1 MKPLFAAVL
10 IVFMSLIAVQS
21 LAAQTPPM
29 GAGTQ
34 SCSKWMATRG
44 STDDMDIVGE
54 GMMTAWVQGFLSGM
68 WLLERVD
75 GKTSFLLPDAAGI
88 QVWLDKW
95 CRDYPREQLVFAG
108 TALVKELKTGR

>member
-1 MKPLFAAVL
+1 MKPIRAAAFTFL
-10 IVFMSLIAVQS
+10 LSLVALQS
-21 LAAQTPPM
+21 AEAQTPPM

-34 SCSKWMATRG
+34 SCRQWIATRG
-44 STDDMDIVGE
+44 STNEMDIVGE

-75 GKTSFLLPDAAGI
+75 GKTSFLIPDAAGI
-88 QVWLDKW
+88 QVWLDRRCKEH
-95 CRDYPREQLVFAG
+95 PHEQLVLAG